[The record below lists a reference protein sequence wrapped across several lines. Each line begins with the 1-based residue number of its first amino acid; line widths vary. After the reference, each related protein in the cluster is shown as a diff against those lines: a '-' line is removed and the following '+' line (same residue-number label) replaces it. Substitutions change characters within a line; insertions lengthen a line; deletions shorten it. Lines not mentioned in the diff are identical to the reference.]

1 MKDITTVSPSRLHA
15 LQNLERVETTDA
27 YVGRLQTD
35 EEDQR
40 ERRQAR
46 ELVSGVTRWR
56 RRLDFILSEFYN
68 GDFEDME
75 TRLQVIL
82 RLGLYEILYQDTPP
96 HAVVDQYV
104 ELAKQTIR
112 EGAAGLANGILRTV
126 LRKKNEMP
134 TPRTGDRADDL
145 AVRHSH
151 PTWMVR
157 RWLDRYGDIDTQA
170 LLSWNNQRP
179 LFGLR
184 VNTNRT
190 TVDEV
195 TAWLDEHEVGWTEST
210 YLDDVV
216 RVRRLQSV
224 IHGPLLDEGY
234 VSVQDESASL
244 IVRCLNPQP
253 GEKVFDLCSAPGGKA
268 IYAAQRMTTGE
279 GDPGKLY
286 AFDIHEGRLG
296 LVREAAETHGMDDD
310 IWTFAADAREL
321 DTRDD
326 LPLAD
331 RVLLDAPCSG
341 LGVLAKRADLR
352 WQRDESDMEALTQ
365 LQAELL
371 DAAAPLVRPGGRLV
385 YSTCTIEPEENAA
398 QVETFLHNHPE
409 FERESVAPFISGDL
423 INDDGDF
430 ASIPHRDAIDGAY
443 AARLRRT
450 GPARA

>member
-1 MKDITTVSPSRLHA
+1 MNDITTVSPSRLHA

-134 TPRTGDRADDL
+134 KPRTGDRADDL

-151 PTWMVR
+151 PTWMVS
-157 RWLDRYGDIDTQA
+157 RWLDRYGEIDTQA

-190 TVDEV
+190 MVEDV
-195 TAWLDEHEVGWTEST
+195 TAWLDENEVHWTESP

-224 IHGPLLDEGY
+224 IHGPLLDDGH
-234 VSVQDESASL
+234 VAVQDESAGL

-253 GEKVFDLCSAPGGKA
+253 GEKVFDVCAAPGGKA
-268 IYAAQRMTTGE
+268 IYAAQRMTAGG

-296 LVREAAETHGMDDD
+296 LVREAAETHGMGDN

-321 DTRDD
+321 DSRED

-371 DAAAPLVRPGGRLV
+371 DAAAPLVRPGGLLV

-398 QVETFLHNHPE
+398 QVETFLQSHPE
-409 FERESVAPFISGDL
+409 FEREPVDDVMSGDL
-423 INDDGDF
+423 VNNDGDF
-430 ASIPHRDAIDGAY
+430 ASIPHRDAVDGAY
-443 AARLRRT
+443 AARLRRS
-450 GPARA
+450 GIASA